1 MSSVANALIVFAA
14 VAFCGLSLGRLRL
27 RGVGLG
33 SAGVLFAGILFGHF
47 GLTVDHEI
55 AHFAKEFGLVL
66 FVFTIGLQL
75 GPGIVRLWKQQ
86 GFLLNGL
93 AVSIV
98 ALGAGLVYV
107 IDSVVGLAPGSGP
120 GLFCGATTNTPA
132 LGAAQQAA
140 NALASENNL
149 SVDTLAS
156 AYAVAYPGGI
166 VGIIASMLILR
177 RFFRIDI
184 QHEVA
189 RAAIANGADDEP
201 IERRSML
208 VSNDRIGTIAFGE
221 LPGVDET
228 GVRISRIQ
236 PKGDTEVHHATEETK
251 LHIGDIVQVVGT
263 AKQLA
268 RFEPLIGESVNVD
281 LMETPG
287 DVKFRRVVI
296 TEPKVLHQSLRE
308 LSLDKIH
315 KTTVTRVLR
324 SGVEMTPRGSM
335 RLQYGD
341 VAHIVGDEA
350 GVQHVTSLLGN
361 SVKSLDETQF
371 ASLFFGVAVGVAI
384 GMIPIAVPGLPFPVK
399 LGLAGGPLIAAIAF
413 SLIGQLGG
421 LIWYIPY
428 SANLALRELGI
439 LLFLASAG
447 LGAGETFFSIVFTVD
462 GMKWVLAGIAITMLP
477 LLAVGITARRF
488 FQLNYLTICGV
499 FAGSMTDPPALAFA
513 NSLSDSQASATAY
526 AAVYPL
532 TMILR
537 IVAAQA
543 LVYLLLR

>member
-1 MSSVANALIVFAA
+1 M
-14 VAFCGLSLGRLRL
+14 
-27 RGVGLG
+27 RGIGLG
-33 SAGVLFAGILFGHF
+33 SAGVLFAGIVFGHF
-47 GLTVDHEI
+47 GMTVDHEI

-75 GPGIVRLWKQQ
+75 GPGIIRLWKAQ

-93 AVSIV
+93 AVAIV
-98 ALGAGLVYV
+98 AMGGALVVGFDYL
-107 IDSVVGLAPGSGP
+107 IGLAPGSGP

-140 NALASENNL
+140 ASLAPDSEI

-166 VGIIASMLILR
+166 LGIITSMLLLR
-177 RFFRIDI
+177 RLFKVDVDAEAEKAE
-184 QHEVA
+184 QA
-189 RAAIANGADDEP
+189 SGTKNDP
-201 IERRSML
+201 LERRSLL
-208 VSNDRIGTIAFGE
+208 VTNDRIGSIAFGS

-236 PKGDTEVHHATEETK
+236 RHEQTEVQHATEETTMQV
-251 LHIGDIVQVVGT
+251 GDIVQVVGT
-263 AKQLA
+263 PQELA
-268 RFEPLIGESVNVD
+268 RFEPLVGRQSDVD

-287 DVKFRRVVI
+287 DVVYRRVVV
-296 TEPKVLHQSLRE
+296 TEPSVLNHSLRE
-308 LSLDKIH
+308 LSLDKIYS
-315 KTTVTRVLR
+315 TTVTRVMR

-335 RLQYGD
+335 RFQYGD
-341 VAHIVGDEA
+341 ITHIVGDKD
-350 GVQHVTSLLGN
+350 GVERVSKVMGN
-361 SVKSLDETQF
+361 SLKSLDETQF
-371 ASLFFGVAVGVAI
+371 ASLFFGVAVGVAV
-384 GMIPIAVPGLPFPVK
+384 GMIPIALPGLPFPVK
-399 LGLAGGPLIAAIAF
+399 LGLAGGPLIAAILF
-413 SLIGQLGG
+413 SLVGHLGG

-447 LGAGETFFSIVFTVD
+447 LGAGETFFSIVFTLD
-462 GMKWVLAGIAITMLP
+462 GMKWVLAGIVIAMLP
-477 LLAVGITARRF
+477 LLTVGIVARKAF
-488 FQLNYLTICGV
+488 NLNYLTLCGV

-513 NSLSDSQASATAY
+513 NSLSDSQTSATAY

-537 IVAAQA
+537 IVAAQI
-543 LVYLLLR
+543 LVYLLLS